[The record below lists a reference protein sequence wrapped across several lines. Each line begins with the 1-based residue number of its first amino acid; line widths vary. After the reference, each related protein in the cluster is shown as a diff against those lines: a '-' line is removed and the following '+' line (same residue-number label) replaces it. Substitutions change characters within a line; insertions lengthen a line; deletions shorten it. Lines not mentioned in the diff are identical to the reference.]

1 MITHF
6 KSILGKWND
15 TIEERIKDNNVSRNM
30 TNMDVGPRSE
40 IEFWRIRMQK
50 LICLS
55 EEMRSFECTTVYNV
69 INNSDAKS
77 ADSSMNS
84 AGGAFLL
91 TSRWKTNEMHVT
103 ESLNE
108 AKDNV
113 KYLTT
118 LERFIEP
125 LYDGT
130 PETIKDTIPALMNSI
145 KMIHTIARY
154 YNTND
159 RMTELFKKIT
169 NQMIENCKKAI
180 LMGRESQDKLWEI
193 PPEKLIPVLKTCTEL
208 NHAYQQQYLATKE
221 KLQNVPQ
228 GKQFEFSPNIIFGN
242 FDLFCRRINKLIEL
256 FSTIQQFQTLGQHNL
271 ENMDSIIK
279 DFTLKVEGFKKQI
292 SNNPQN
298 NLLEFNSNYFD
309 RDYVQFNVD
318 VSLIEQKLIQHI
330 DKNFD

>member
-159 RMTELFKKIT
+159 
-169 NQMIENCKKAI
+169 
-180 LMGRESQDKLWEI
+180 
-193 PPEKLIPVLKTCTEL
+193 
-208 NHAYQQQYLATKE
+208 
-221 KLQNVPQ
+221 
-228 GKQFEFSPNIIFGN
+228 
-242 FDLFCRRINKLIEL
+242 
-256 FSTIQQFQTLGQHNL
+256 
-271 ENMDSIIK
+271 
-279 DFTLKVEGFKKQI
+279 
-292 SNNPQN
+292 
-298 NLLEFNSNYFD
+298 
-309 RDYVQFNVD
+309 
-318 VSLIEQKLIQHI
+318 
-330 DKNFD
+330 

>member
-1 MITHF
+1 MLMTGIFRPLVSQLETNNWGQCEDEQKKEFLSSFEKFNKELGDAITSINEKKKLERVQENYLQMAQNYIGIAKDKSTDGEYQQMITHF
-6 KSILGKWND
+6 KQILGKWND

-30 TNMDVGPRSE
+30 TNSDVGPRSE

-55 EEMRSFECTTVYNV
+55 EEMRSFECTTVYNA

-77 ADSSMNS
+77 AESSMNA
-84 AGGAFLL
+84 AGSAFLL

-180 LMGRESQDKLWEI
+180 LMGKESQEKLWEI
-193 PPEKLIPVLKTCTEL
+193 PPEKLIPVLKTCIDL
-208 NHAYQQQYLATKE
+208 NHVY
-221 KLQNVPQ
+221 
-228 GKQFEFSPNIIFGN
+228 
-242 FDLFCRRINKLIEL
+242 
-256 FSTIQQFQTLGQHNL
+256 
-271 ENMDSIIK
+271 
-279 DFTLKVEGFKKQI
+279 
-292 SNNPQN
+292 
-298 NLLEFNSNYFD
+298 
-309 RDYVQFNVD
+309 
-318 VSLIEQKLIQHI
+318 
-330 DKNFD
+330 

>member
-1 MITHF
+1 MAQSYIGTKEKSNDGEYQAMITHF

-208 NHAYQQQYLATKE
+208 NHAYQ
-221 KLQNVPQ
+221 
-228 GKQFEFSPNIIFGN
+228 
-242 FDLFCRRINKLIEL
+242 
-256 FSTIQQFQTLGQHNL
+256 
-271 ENMDSIIK
+271 
-279 DFTLKVEGFKKQI
+279 
-292 SNNPQN
+292 
-298 NLLEFNSNYFD
+298 
-309 RDYVQFNVD
+309 
-318 VSLIEQKLIQHI
+318 
-330 DKNFD
+330 